1 MIKSRDEQFRI
12 LFPNEPAFRIK
23 QIRSAAF
30 NFKANGWEDVTNLS
44 KEIREKASK
53 QIPWIS
59 LKEVKILESAD
70 KGASKAL
77 LETEDGLRLETVLMK
92 NKRGEWTICVSSQIG
107 CPIGCAF
114 CATGAMGFKRNLI
127 SDEIVDQYRFWR
139 KFLEV
144 GRISNIVFMGM
155 GEPMLNYKNI
165 KEAVKTTLEFT
176 DLGPIKITVSTSG
189 VLEQMEAM
197 MQDEEWPP
205 VRIAIS
211 LHAPNEKKR
220 KKLIKQTPPD
230 FYKRLLDWSKNY
242 NKSASRRQHLTFEY
256 LLIDDVNDSEEDARE
271 LANFILKTGLNKINL
286 IPYNIIAGSKF
297 SRSQKEKVSAFK
309 KIISSRGIDITER
322 HSLGG
327 DIDGA
332 CGQLAG
338 K

>member
-44 KEIREKASK
+44 KEIRDKASK
-53 QIPWIS
+53 QIPWMS

-77 LETEDGLRLETVLMK
+77 LETEDGLHLETVLMK

-107 CPIGCAF
+107 CPVGCSF

-127 SDEIVDQYRFWR
+127 ADEIIDQYRFWAY
-139 KFLEV
+139 FLKGE
-144 GRISNIVFMGM
+144 RISNIVFMGM
-155 GEPMLNYKNI
+155 GEPMLNYGNV
-165 KEAVKTTLEFT
+165 KESINTILEFT

-189 VLEQMEAM
+189 VLEQMDDLL
-197 MQDEEWPP
+197 QDDDWPP

-211 LHAPNEKKR
+211 LHAPNEKER
-220 KKLIKQTPPD
+220 KKLIKKTPAN
-230 FYKRLLDWSKNY
+230 FYRRLLNWSKEY
-242 NKSASRRQHLTFEY
+242 SRLSSRRQHLTFEY
-256 LLIDDVNDSEEDARE
+256 LLIDGVNDSPAAARE
-271 LANFILKTGLNKINL
+271 LVNFILKTGLNKINL
-286 IPYNIIAGSKF
+286 IPYNPVAGSEF
-297 SRSQKEKVSAFK
+297 SRSQKEKILAFK
-309 KIISSRGIDITER
+309 NIISNRGIDITER
-322 HSLGG
+322 RSLGE
-327 DIDGA
+327 DIEAA

-338 K
+338 